1 MTDEKQQPVPDD
13 HEPLLSQQDGPFF
26 CAHCTF
32 YELASSGCREP
43 HIIAKYGGRSR
54 DGLVTVHPF
63 QCSDY
68 YQSTRKPVPLKSI
81 MLWVKL
87 YAKPEELEALK
98 KGPEAGR

>member
-1 MTDEKQQPVPDD
+1 M
-13 HEPLLSQQDGPFF
+13 G
-26 CAHCTF
+26 
-32 YELASSGCREP
+32 
-43 HIIAKYGGRSR
+43 GGRSK

-68 YQSTRKPVPLKSI
+68 YQSTRKPVPLKTI

-98 KGPEAGR
+98 QAPK